1 MKESRCWQAKQ
12 RPKLEQLLQN
22 QTLELKAIDDG
33 RHSSFIYF
41 LLSAVHIIIIVVKIC
56 RYNQL
61 GRVGYAVIKTDKLN
75 FSEFNVYKTSLQRSL
90 EQSVLIQFS
99 LSFISVNLRE

>member
-1 MKESRCWQAKQ
+1 MLAGKTTTEAGTTSTESNLK
-12 RPKLEQLLQN
+12 
-22 QTLELKAIDDG
+22 LKAIDDG

-61 GRVGYAVIKTDKLN
+61 GRVGYAVIKTN
-75 FSEFNVYKTSLQRSL
+75 
-90 EQSVLIQFS
+90 
-99 LSFISVNLRE
+99 